1 MKFLIRA
8 EPKQTVDPEVRAFY
22 REIMTADFSPESRA
36 VAMGMSPIAL
46 TGGRVMNDDEYLSFK
61 EYVGELV
68 EMRK

>member
-1 MKFLIRA
+1 
-8 EPKQTVDPEVRAFY
+8 
-22 REIMTADFSPESRA
+22 MTADFSPESRA